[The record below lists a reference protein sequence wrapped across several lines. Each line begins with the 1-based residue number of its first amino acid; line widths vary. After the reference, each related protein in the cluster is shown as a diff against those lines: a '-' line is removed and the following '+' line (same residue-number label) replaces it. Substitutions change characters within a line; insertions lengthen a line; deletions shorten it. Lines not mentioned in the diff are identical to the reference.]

1 MEMQKVSKLKYKLS
15 FKKIKVLYLHYQRL
29 RLMEFIDFGCLRNIF
44 QVLHSLS
51 FSYFQFLQDLGMC

>member
-15 FKKIKVLYLHYQRL
+15 FVKIEGLYFHYQRL
-29 RLMEFIDFGCLRNIF
+29 QLMELIDFGCLQNIF

-51 FSYFQFLQDLGMC
+51 FSYFQFLRDLGMC